1 MDESPT
7 TERIIVTGAGAG
19 IGLATVLQ
27 ALAQGA
33 LVAGID
39 RNVADV
45 PEHPRFSA
53 QTADVSDPEQV
64 EQAIQ
69 AIVDGW
75 GAAPTALVHC
85 AGIYRI
91 APSEEVPVAEWD
103 LVQAVNTRGTFL
115 TARAAAKHMLQAVP
129 PVAGSIVLLTSVAYG
144 RGDAFEPS
152 ASYAASKGAV
162 VSLTR
167 QFAAEWGPRGIRTNA
182 VAPGVIDTAMTTVT
196 NHPEQA
202 AALVADL
209 PLKRLGTADE
219 VAAACLFL
227 AGAQASYINGVVLP
241 VDGGYLIS

>member
-1 MDESPT
+1 MAGSPT
-7 TERIIVTGAGAG
+7 TQRIIVTGAGAG
-19 IGLATVLQ
+19 IGLATVLR
-27 ALAQGA
+27 ALSQGA

-39 RNVADV
+39 RQVGDS
-45 PEHPRFSA
+45 PEHPQFTFHS
-53 QTADVSDPEQV
+53 ADVSDAEQIG
-64 EQAIQ
+64 QAIQ
-69 AIVDGW
+69 AIADEW

-115 TARAAAKHMLQAVP
+115 AARATAQQMLKAEP

-162 VSLTR
+162 VSLAR

-202 AALVADL
+202 AALVAGL

>member
-1 MDESPT
+1 MDASPT

-19 IGLATVLQ
+19 IGLATVLR
-27 ALAQGA
+27 ALSNGA

-39 RNVADV
+39 RHVGDA
-45 PEHPRFSA
+45 PAHPRFSSYP
-53 QTADVSDPEQV
+53 ADVSDAEQIGR
-64 EQAIQ
+64 AIQ
-69 AIVDGW
+69 AAVDGW

-91 APSEEVPVAEWD
+91 TPSEDVQVSDWD

-115 TARAAAKHMLQAVP
+115 TAQAAAKQMLQAEP

-162 VSLTR
+162 VSLAR
-167 QFAAEWGPRGIRTNA
+167 QLAAEWGPRGIRTNA

-196 NHPEQA
+196 SHPAQA
-202 AALVADL
+202 AALLADL
-209 PLKRLGTADE
+209 PIRRLGTADE